1 MLFSNDAFGQHYCD
15 EHLFNDEV
23 DQTELMEQCQRYYAN
38 ILTPF
43 SPLVTAK
50 IKEVL
55 GFNLPVSMV
64 ATSHGIV
71 WREDPT
77 QIILKYLEWADH
89 YQEDR
94 ITLFYDS
101 MSNNTRMMADAI
113 AQGIHEVDPG
123 VAVKIYNVARHDKN
137 EILTQVFRSKGIL
150 VGSSTMNNVMMPKVA
165 GMLEEIT
172 GLRFRNKHASAFGS
186 YGWTGGAV
194 DRIQTRLMDAGFDIS
209 ISLKAKWRPDGSA
222 LAECREHGR
231 QLARQWALHPIEVPR
246 PEKAAHQVP
255 FTVDI
260 SPVEETTQ
268 SVVAGVD
275 DEQAM
280 LCTVCQWVYDPA
292 LGEPDQLVAVGT
304 PWSLVPESFLCPG
317 CGIGKEVFEPCAVEA
332 CV

>member
-1 MLFSNDAFGQHYCD
+1 M
-15 EHLFNDEV
+15 
-23 DQTELMEQCQRYYAN
+23 
-38 ILTPF
+38 
-43 SPLVTAK
+43 TAK

-165 GMLEEIT
+165 GMLERSPACVFAT
-172 GLRFRNKHASAFGS
+172 SAPRPSAATAGPAAR
-186 YGWTGGAV
+186 WTG
-194 DRIQTRLMDAGFDIS
+194 S
-209 ISLKAKWRPDGSA
+209 RPG
-222 LAECREHGR
+222 
-231 QLARQWALHPIEVPR
+231 
-246 PEKAAHQVP
+246 
-255 FTVDI
+255 
-260 SPVEETTQ
+260 
-268 SVVAGVD
+268 
-275 DEQAM
+275 
-280 LCTVCQWVYDPA
+280 
-292 LGEPDQLVAVGT
+292 
-304 PWSLVPESFLCPG
+304 
-317 CGIGKEVFEPCAVEA
+317 
-332 CV
+332 